1 MSPKS
6 YGTDLPDDTASPL
19 VYPLHMASPHLRLSH
34 QERTPFLWHYCLH
47 DDVVR
52 TPPIRSTD
60 RDLGGWKREAP

>member
-34 QERTPFLWHYCLH
+34 QERTPFLRHYRLH
-47 DDVVR
+47 ENFV
-52 TPPIRSTD
+52 TNPSIGGTD
-60 RDLGGWKREAP
+60 RDLGG